1 MNRTTPLLRRIARN
15 IILFEAGKKG
25 EALSDFPV
33 TDRMRP
39 QLARLMGDGW
49 VRVLLTR
56 ALALATIETTWL
68 SQASV
73 SGNGDLDGLQDIGRE
88 MDPNVFLE
96 GRVVLL
102 AQLLGLLVTF
112 IGPALTWGLVDEI
125 WPDIP
130 PEDRDFGM
138 EQ

>member
-1 MNRTTPLLRRIARN
+1 M
-15 IILFEAGKKG
+15 FESTEG
-25 EALSDFPV
+25 EAAVSDYPV

-49 VRVLLTR
+49 VQVLLAR
-56 ALALATIETTWL
+56 ALALATIEIPWL

-73 SGNGDLDGLQDIGRE
+73 SRSGDLEGLRDIGNG
-88 MDPNVFLE
+88 MDPKVFLE

-112 IGPALTWGLVDEI
+112 VGPALTWGLVDEI

-138 EQ
+138 EL